1 MRATT
6 LSFLRLEFP
15 PVSSIERIRPWLLP
29 VGVMACLVVILMPL
43 PTAVMDLL
51 LAGNI
56 AIAVVILLTA
66 IHVASPL
73 EFSVFPTLIL
83 ATTLSRLVLNI
94 ATTRLI
100 LSQAPELGD
109 QAAGNVIQTF
119 GQFVAGNQIEVG
131 LVIFL
136 ILVVVQFVVITKG
149 ATRISEVA
157 ARFALDGMPGRQS
170 AIDADLNAGN
180 IDAAAASRK
189 RDDLIAE
196 ADFYSAMDGAGKFV
210 RGDAIA
216 GLVITVINVLC
227 GLYLG
232 VFVSGMGIGEAA
244 GVFTKLTIGDGL
256 VSQIP
261 SLLIS
266 LAAGVLVTRGTRR
279 SNLPDQLIGQLFA
292 SSKTMYL
299 AAGFLLVMTLT
310 GLPLIPLLMLAGGSL
325 MIATTLRG
333 NEQERDAEAQRAR
346 ESETSTAANSQKR
359 VEDFLA
365 VDPLEVAI
373 GLGLL
378 PLADPSRGGD
388 LMQRISRLRNQ
399 MAAEIGIVLP
409 KVRVRDD
416 ATLESL
422 EYEIRLFGDFVA
434 RGSLRTDKLLATDD
448 GRSTGQLQGEP
459 APEFSSSGTATWID
473 VDNREQALIYG
484 YKTQTAPGVL
494 ADHLE
499 QTARNHADEL
509 LSHDATKHLLDEL
522 RQVAPALVDEL
533 VPSRLSVAAVQKVL
547 QGLLAESIPIRQLG
561 IIMESLGEAS
571 RKTDDAGAQIEIVRS
586 RLSRTL
592 CTQLSDPQRVL
603 RVVRLDTEGL
613 DTEGL
618 DTEGLD
624 TEGLDTEGLEAIDPL
639 NFEDITCDAIR
650 QAVKNLVAE
659 GYPPVV
665 LVGPHSRRP
674 LKHAMTEA
682 GIWTHV
688 LSTNEI
694 SSDTEIRIH
703 SQICRRP
710 AATAAA

>member
-1 MRATT
+1 
-6 LSFLRLEFP
+6 
-15 PVSSIERIRPWLLP
+15 
-29 VGVMACLVVILMPL
+29 MACMVVILMPL
-43 PTAVMDLL
+43 PTAIMDLL

-56 AIAVVILLTA
+56 AVAVVILLTT
-66 IHVASPL
+66 INVATPL
-73 EFSVFPTLIL
+73 EFSVFPTLLL

-100 LSQAPELGD
+100 LSNAPTAGEN
-109 QAAGNVIQTF
+109 AAGGVIRTF

-180 IDAAAASRK
+180 IDAETAARK

-196 ADFYSAMDGAGKFV
+196 ADFYAAMDGAGKFV
-210 RGDAIA
+210 RGDAVA
-216 GLVITVINVLC
+216 GLVITAINIIG

-232 VFVSGMGIGEAA
+232 VIVSGMGVANAA
-244 GVFTKLTIGDGL
+244 EVFTKLTIGDGL

-266 LAAGVLVTRGTRR
+266 LSAGVLVTRGIRR
-279 SNLPDQLIGQLFA
+279 TNLSDNLVTQLLGNSKALFVA
-292 SSKTMYL
+292 G
-299 AAGFLLVMTLT
+299 GFLLVLVFT
-310 GLPLIPLLMLAGGSL
+310 GLPPIPMVLLGSGCVL
-325 MIATTLRG
+325 IATTLDR
-333 NEQERDAEAQRAR
+333 NDKRKSMEEQQRREAE
-346 ESETSTAANSQKR
+346 TANTATTQKR
-359 VEDFLA
+359 VEDFLS

-388 LMQRISRLRNQ
+388 LMQRIASLRNQ

-416 ATLESL
+416 ATLGEQA
-422 EYEIRLFGDFVA
+422 YEIRLFGDFVA
-434 RGSLRTDKLLATDD
+434 RGQLRVDRLLATGDN
-448 GRSTGQLQGEP
+448 RITGMVQGERV
-459 APEFSSSGTATWID
+459 ADVANGTAIWID
-473 VDNREQALIYG
+473 PVDREQAMIYG
-484 YKTQTAPGVL
+484 FKTQTAPGVL

-499 QTARNHADEL
+499 RLARAHADEL

-522 RQVAPALVDEL
+522 RQVAPAMVDDL
-533 VPSRLSVAAVQKVL
+533 VPGRLKIADVQKVL
-547 QGLLAESIPIRQLG
+547 QGLLREAIPIRQLG
-561 IIMESLGEAS
+561 IILEALGDAS
-571 RKTDDAGAQIEIVRS
+571 EQTSDAAEQIERVRL

-592 CTQLSDPQRVL
+592 CAQLRDAKRTMRVI
-603 RVVRLDTEGL
+603 
-613 DTEGL
+613 
-618 DTEGLD
+618 
-624 TEGLDTEGLEAIDPL
+624 AIDDDQAVNLDDSIPGGVQVSSSASSSRSDAQTSQQFSSPR
-639 NFEDITCDAIR
+639 NKTSDVTCDAIR
-650 QAVKNLVAE
+650 QAVKNLSSE

-665 LVGPHSRRP
+665 LVGPRLRRRV
-674 LKHAMTEA
+674 KQIIDDA
-682 GIWTHV
+682 GIWAHV

-694 SSDTEIRIH
+694 TNDTHLEFQSLPVDPRSS
-703 SQICRRP
+703 
-710 AATAAA
+710 AAA